1 MRWSFKIA
9 RIAGIDVRIHA
20 TFFLLLRVVSYFYG
34 LEGGAG
40 GGFNA
45 VLTWLLVFLCVL
57 LHELGHAL
65 AAKAYGIP
73 TIDITLYPIGGIA
86 RVERMPEKTGQE
98 LVVAISGPLVN
109 VVIILVLGAGL
120 LATGD
125 MKVGGIGGGI
135 HNFFGAVSTKDA
147 VVGIQL

>member
-20 TFFLLLRVVSYFYG
+20 TFFLLLGVVAYFYG

-73 TIDITLYPIGGIA
+73 TVEITLYPIGGNTRGA
-86 RVERMPEKTGQE
+86 KKAAKTGAE
-98 LVVAISGPLVN
+98 IGLVN
-109 VVIILVLGAGL
+109 SRA
-120 LATGD
+120 
-125 MKVGGIGGGI
+125 
-135 HNFFGAVSTKDA
+135 
-147 VVGIQL
+147 